1 MKYITPDSWTPCD
14 GIQLEDNAKT
24 AVTIPS
30 NVLVIAGP
38 GAGKTELLAQKASYL
53 FQTNMCHD
61 PQKILA
67 ISFKK
72 DAAANLKE
80 RVVKRCGNDIIDRFV
95 SLTFD
100 AFSKG
105 ILDQFRCALPESIR
119 PNVFYHIEEE
129 EIICKA
135 FEKAGFTNECNL
147 SNSKLKSYYSR
158 VIESVTLPFSS
169 DGLAERVWGLL
180 LKGFDDCPSTLTFR
194 MISILAEF
202 IIKTNP
208 KIKKSLQLTYSHVF
222 LDEFQDTTDL
232 QYKLVK
238 QCFHHSN
245 SVMTAV
251 GDNKQRIM
259 LWAGALKT
267 VFENFVTDFN
277 ATTQRLFIN
286 HRSAPKL
293 VKLQQMMY
301 ASLNEKISKI
311 AASDKWKDDDG
322 EIMLLK
328 SDNEQKEAQVI
339 ASDISQKVSDG
350 VKPHELCIL
359 CKQTPQRYTKLIIDE
374 LAKRDICARVENDYQ
389 DLIKEPIIGMII
401 LILRLSINK
410 KSPEEWIGAVDL
422 ASSLWGINSDQ
433 KSDIYLD
440 MLEQLSDTI
449 DYCVQLI
456 GDVFTKDKFAELIE
470 HIVGFGGLSRIKAL
484 FPEYGQGTYLF
495 DIIKKYYELMWQEL
509 DATDF
514 DWLLAIEN
522 FEGKHSVP
530 IMTIHKSKGLEFN
543 AVYFIGLEDSAFW
556 NFKNQPEEDRCAFFV
571 ALSRA
576 KSEIWF
582 TFCQYRASSRYPLQ
596 SHKIINE
603 FFDLL
608 LNSRVAKMTDKT

>member
-95 SLTFD
+95 SLTYD

-119 PNVFYHIEEE
+119 PNAFYHIEEE

-180 LKGFDDCPSTLTFR
+180 LKGFDDYPSTLTFR

-208 KIKKSLQLTYSHVF
+208 KIKQSLQLTYSHVF
-222 LDEFQDTTDL
+222 LDEFQDTTYL

-238 QCFHHSN
+238 QCFHNSN

-277 ATTQRLFIN
+277 AKTQRLFMN

-301 ASLNEKISKI
+301 DSLNEKISKI
-311 AASDKWKDDDG
+311 AVSDKWKDDDG

-328 SDNEQKEAQVI
+328 SDNEQKEAQII
-339 ASDISQKVSDG
+339 ASDISKKISDG
-350 VKPHELCIL
+350 VEPHELCIL

-374 LAKRDICARVENDYQ
+374 LANRQICARVENDYQ
-389 DLIKEPIIGMII
+389 DLIKEPIIEMII
-401 LILRLSINK
+401 LMLRLSINK

-422 ASSLWGINSDQ
+422 ASSLWDINSDQ
-433 KSDIYLD
+433 NSDIYYN
-440 MLEQLSDTI
+440 MQEKLSEAI
-449 DYCVQLI
+449 DCC
-456 GDVFTKDKFAELIE
+456 ANLIE
-470 HIVGFGGLSRIKAL
+470 GVFSKENFAALLEYIVRFWRVSRIKAM
-484 FPEYGQGTYLF
+484 FPEYCQGTYLRYVLE
-495 DIIKKYYELMWQEL
+495 KYYELMWSEL
-509 DATDF
+509 EATRF
-514 DWLLAIEN
+514 DWLLALES

-556 NFKNQPEEDRCAFFV
+556 NFTNQPEEDRCAFFV

-582 TFCQYRASSRYPLQ
+582 TFCQYRNSVKYPRQ
-596 SHKIINE
+596 SYDKIKE

-608 LNSRVAKMTDKT
+608 LKPGVAKIVG